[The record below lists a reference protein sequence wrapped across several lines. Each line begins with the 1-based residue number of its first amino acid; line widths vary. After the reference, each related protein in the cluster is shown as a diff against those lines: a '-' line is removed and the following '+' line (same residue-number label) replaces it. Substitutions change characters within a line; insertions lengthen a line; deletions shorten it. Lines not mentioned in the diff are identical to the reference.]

1 MHHFIHK
8 IKAFRLA
15 GDYTI
20 EIIFED
26 NTQKII
32 DFSPVLY
39 GEVYSP
45 LKNPDYFNK
54 VFLDKEVYTIVWPN
68 GADFDPSL
76 LYNWD
81 QHIRELSI
89 RAKEWGIK
97 EYN

>member
-32 DFSPVLY
+32 DFFTGFVWRSVQPV
-39 GEVYSP
+39 
-45 LKNPDYFNK
+45 
-54 VFLDKEVYTIVWPN
+54 KEP
-68 GADFDPSL
+68 GLF
-76 LYNWD
+76 
-81 QHIRELSI
+81 
-89 RAKEWGIK
+89 
-97 EYN
+97 